1 MLYILRL
8 KSGGEG
14 SRVDAHHASNL
25 TEARNFFMGRKQM
38 DDKTF
43 DKLYIIT
50 EETK

>member
-8 KSGGEG
+8 IIGVEG
-14 SRVDAHHASNL
+14 SRVDATHANNL
-25 TEARNFFMGRKQM
+25 DEARSFFMGRKQM

-50 EETK
+50 EDKK

>member
-8 KSGGEG
+8 IIGVEG
-14 SRVDAHHASNL
+14 SRLDDTIHNNLDDARS
-25 TEARNFFMGRKQM
+25 FFMGRKQM

-50 EETK
+50 EDKK